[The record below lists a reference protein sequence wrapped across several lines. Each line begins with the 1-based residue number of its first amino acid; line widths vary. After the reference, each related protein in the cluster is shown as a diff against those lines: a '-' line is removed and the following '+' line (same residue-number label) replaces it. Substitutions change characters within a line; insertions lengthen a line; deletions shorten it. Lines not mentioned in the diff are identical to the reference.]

1 MAYIGDLKY
10 YENDGIGVGDE
21 NWGSYQY
28 VTLADIVNNFMLM
41 YVGNHELINNVDR
54 YKVLFHAK
62 RAIQELN
69 YDAMRDIKVL
79 QQSLD
84 YQLRLVLP
92 SDYVNYVRIS
102 VYDNG
107 ELRPLVENVQINYSK
122 SYLQDTSKNAKV
134 LFDEDGDILEGMSQV
149 DYDRIKGLE
158 ASVYLG
164 KSVMSGQQGYFDDGR
179 WYFERTIGA
188 RYGLNT
194 ETANM
199 NPTFRIDNR
208 SGVINFSSEMSG
220 KDVVIEYISDGL
232 ERGDDSQ
239 VVVNKLAEEFIY
251 AYIKYMILSTK
262 LGVQEYIVRR
272 AQKEKTAMYRNSK
285 IRMSNLHP
293 SRLLMTLRAQNK
305 WIK

>member
-208 SGVINFSSEMSG
+208 SGVVNFSSEMSG

>member
-1 MAYIGDLKY
+1 
-10 YENDGIGVGDE
+10 
-21 NWGSYQY
+21 
-28 VTLADIVNNFMLM
+28 
-41 YVGNHELINNVDR
+41 
-54 YKVLFHAK
+54 
-62 RAIQELN
+62 
-69 YDAMRDIKVL
+69 
-79 QQSLD
+79 
-84 YQLRLVLP
+84 LVLP

-122 SYLQDTSKNAKV
+122 NYLQDTSKNAKV

>member
-1 MAYIGDLKY
+1 MAYISNFKY
-10 YENDGIGVGDE
+10 YENDGLGQGDE

-41 YVGNHELINNVDR
+41 YVGNHELINNIDR

-69 YDAMRDIKVL
+69 YDAMREVKVL

-84 YQLRLVLP
+84 DRIRLVLP

-102 VYDNG
+102 MYEDG
-107 ELRPLVENVQINYSK
+107 SLRPLVENMQINYSR
-122 SYLQDTSKNAKV
+122 SYLQDHEAKI
-134 LFDEDGDILEGMSQV
+134 LFDQNGDILEGTSEV
-149 DYDRIKGLE
+149 DYKRIKGLDK
-158 ASVYLG
+158 SMYLG
-164 KSVMSGQQGYFDDGR
+164 EGLMNGCEGYCDDGH
-179 WYFERTIGA
+179 WYFERVIGA

-194 ETANM
+194 ETANI
-199 NPTFRIDNR
+199 NPTFRIDKR
-208 SGVINFSSEMSG
+208 TGVINFSSEMSG
-220 KDVVIEYISDGL
+220 KEVVIEYISDGL
-232 ERGDDSQ
+232 EMGNDSE

-251 AYIKYMILSTK
+251 AYTKYMILSTK

-272 AQKEKTAMYRNSK
+272 AQKEKSAMYRNAK
-285 IRMSNLHP
+285 LRMSNIHP
-293 SRLLMTLRAQNK
+293 SRLLMSLRGQNK

>member
-1 MAYIGDLKY
+1 MAYISDRKY
-10 YENDGIGVGDE
+10 YENDGVGQGDE

-28 VTLADIVNNFMLM
+28 ITLADIVNNFMLM
-41 YVGNHELINNVDR
+41 YVGNHELINNIDR

-62 RAIQELN
+62 RGIQELN
-69 YDAMRDIKVL
+69 YDAMREVKVL
-79 QQSLD
+79 QMSLD
-84 YQLRLVLP
+84 DQLRLVLP

-102 VYDNG
+102 VYENG
-107 ELRPLVENVQINYSK
+107 ELRPLVENIQTNYSK
-122 SYLQDTSKNAKV
+122 TYLQDNDAKV
-134 LFDEDGDILEGMSQV
+134 LFDEDGGILEGVSQV

-158 ASVYLG
+158 RSIYLG
-164 KSVMSGQQGYFDDGR
+164 QSVMNGQEGYRDGDR
-179 WYFERTIGA
+179 WYFERVIGA

-208 SGVINFSSEMSG
+208 SGVVNFSSEMSG
-220 KDVVIEYISDGL
+220 KEVVIEYISDGL
-232 ERGDDSQ
+232 ENGNDAD
-239 VVVNKLAEEFIY
+239 VVVNKMAEEFIY

-272 AQKEKTAMYRNSK
+272 AQKEKTAMYRNAK
-285 IRMSNLHP
+285 LRISNLHP
-293 SRLLMTLRAQNK
+293 GRLLMNLRGQNK

>member
-122 SYLQDTSKNAKV
+122 NYLQDTSKNAKV

-208 SGVINFSSEMSG
+208 SGVVNFSSEMSG

>member
-1 MAYIGDLKY
+1 MAYISDYKY
-10 YENDGIGVGDE
+10 YENDGLGQGDE

-28 VTLADIVNNFMLM
+28 ITLADIVNNFMLM
-41 YVGNHELINNVDR
+41 YVGNHELINNIDR

-62 RAIQELN
+62 RGIQELN
-69 YDAMRDIKVL
+69 YDAMREVKVL

-84 YQLRLVLP
+84 DQIRLVLP

-102 VYDNG
+102 LYENG
-107 ELRPLVENVQINYSK
+107 ELRPLVENVQTNYSR
-122 SYLQDTSKNAKV
+122 SYLQDHEAKV
-134 LFDEDGDILEGMSQV
+134 LFDEDGNILEGMSQV

-158 ASVYLG
+158 KSLYLG
-164 KSVMSGQQGYFDDGR
+164 QGIMNGCEGYCDNGY
-179 WYFERTIGA
+179 WYFERVIGA

-194 ETANM
+194 ETANI
-199 NPTFRIDNR
+199 NPTFRVDNR

-220 KDVVIEYISDGL
+220 KEVVIEYISDGL
-232 ERGDDSQ
+232 EKGNDAD

-272 AQKEKTAMYRNSK
+272 AQKEKTAMYRNAK
-285 IRMSNLHP
+285 LRISNLHP
-293 SRLLMTLRAQNK
+293 GRLLMNLRGQNK

>member
-1 MAYIGDLKY
+1 MAYISDYKY
-10 YENDGIGVGDE
+10 YENDGLGQGDE

-28 VTLADIVNNFMLM
+28 ITLADIVNNFMLM
-41 YVGNHELINNVDR
+41 YVGNHELINNIDR

-62 RAIQELN
+62 RGIQELN
-69 YDAMRDIKVL
+69 YDAMREVKVL

-84 YQLRLVLP
+84 DQIRLVLP

-102 VYDNG
+102 LYENG
-107 ELRPLVENVQINYSK
+107 ELRPLVENVQTNYSR
-122 SYLQDTSKNAKV
+122 SYLQDHEAKV
-134 LFDEDGDILEGMSQV
+134 LFDEDGGILEGMSQV

-158 ASVYLG
+158 RSIYLG
-164 KSVMSGQQGYFDDGR
+164 QSVMNGQEGYRDGDR
-179 WYFERTIGA
+179 WYFERVIGA

-194 ETANM
+194 ETANI

-220 KDVVIEYISDGL
+220 KEVVIEYISDGL
-232 ERGDDSQ
+232 EKGNDAD

-272 AQKEKTAMYRNSK
+272 AQKEKTAMYRNAK
-285 IRMSNLHP
+285 LRISNLHP
-293 SRLLMTLRAQNK
+293 GRLLMNLRGQNK

>member
-1 MAYIGDLKY
+1 MAYISDYKY
-10 YENDGIGVGDE
+10 YENDGLGQGDE

-28 VTLADIVNNFMLM
+28 ITLADIVNNFMLM
-41 YVGNHELINNVDR
+41 YVGNHELINNIDR

-62 RAIQELN
+62 RGIQELN
-69 YDAMRDIKVL
+69 YDAMREVKVL

-84 YQLRLVLP
+84 DQIRLVLP

-102 VYDNG
+102 LYENG
-107 ELRPLVENVQINYSK
+107 ELRPLVENVQTNYSR
-122 SYLQDTSKNAKV
+122 SYLQDHEAKV
-134 LFDEDGDILEGMSQV
+134 LFDEDGGILEGMSQV

-158 ASVYLG
+158 RSIYLG
-164 KSVMSGQQGYFDDGR
+164 QSVMNGQEGYRDGDR
-179 WYFERTIGA
+179 WYFERVIGA

-194 ETANM
+194 ETANI

-220 KDVVIEYISDGL
+220 KEVVIEYISDGL
-232 ERGDDSQ
+232 EKGNDAD

-262 LGVQEYIVRR
+262 LGVQEYNVRR
-272 AQKEKTAMYRNSK
+272 AQKEKTAKYRNAK
-285 IRMSNLHP
+285 LRISNLHP
-293 SRLLMTLRAQNK
+293 GRLLMNLRGQNK

>member
-122 SYLQDTSKNAKV
+122 NYLQDTSKNAKV